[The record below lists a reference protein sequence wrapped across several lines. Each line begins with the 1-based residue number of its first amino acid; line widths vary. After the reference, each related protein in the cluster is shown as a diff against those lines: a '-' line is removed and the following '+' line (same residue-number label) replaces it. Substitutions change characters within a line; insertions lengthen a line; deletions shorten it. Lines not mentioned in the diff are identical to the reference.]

1 MVWLGMHLKAES
13 RPKWNISLNFSNSNT
28 GKTVSYHEIE
38 KVLLH
43 QQTIKQIL
51 DASFLATGTIL
62 RGGFIERPTDIV
74 PSGF

>member
-1 MVWLGMHLKAES
+1 MHLKAES
-13 RPKWNISLNFSNSNT
+13 RPKWSISLNFSYSNT

-62 RGGFIERPTDIV
+62 GCGFIKRPTDVV